1 MMKLE
6 LTNICKFYDMEVGS
20 ILDNLNLNIAENDN
34 IIIRGESGGGKTSL
48 LKILALIDQNFSG
61 SYKINGIDIKNMD
74 QKTLINTRNSI
85 SYVFQEYGLMEKES
99 AFYNISLP
107 LMYKKLKK
115 NEITEEVLEIS
126 KKLNIDTLLNRKVRS
141 LSGGERQR
149 VALARSL
156 VKKSDIYIADE
167 PFSSLNKEMVENV
180 VNIIER
186 EYEDKQVIF
195 VFHDIP
201 EYLSKSYKI
210 YPLKDKRLI
219 VE

>member
-1 MMKLE
+1 MKLE
-6 LTNICKFYDMEVGS
+6 LTNICKFYDTEVGS
-20 ILDNLNLNIAENDN
+20 ILDNLDLNIAEKDN

-48 LKILALIDQNFSG
+48 LKILALIDQNFTG

-107 LMYKKLKK
+107 LLYKKLKK

-126 KKLNIDTLLNRKVRS
+126 KKLNIEKLLNRKVRS

-156 VKKSDIYIADE
+156 VKKSDIYVADE

-186 EYEDKQVIF
+186 EYGDKQVIF

-201 EYLSKSYKI
+201 EYLSKDYKI
-210 YPLKDKRLI
+210 YTLKDKNLI
-219 VE
+219 IE